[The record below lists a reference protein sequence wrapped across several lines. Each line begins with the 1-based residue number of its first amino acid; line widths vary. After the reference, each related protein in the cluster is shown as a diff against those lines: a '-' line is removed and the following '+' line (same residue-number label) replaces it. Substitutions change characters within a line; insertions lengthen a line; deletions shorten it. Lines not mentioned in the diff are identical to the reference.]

1 MTDYTNEDFEKPPKT
16 LEYAPKVCKGWK
28 GKRSKSK
35 SSNTYTLFPRGYS
48 LFPTA

>member
-28 GKRSKSK
+28 GKRSKS
-35 SSNTYTLFPRGYS
+35 TLFPRGYS